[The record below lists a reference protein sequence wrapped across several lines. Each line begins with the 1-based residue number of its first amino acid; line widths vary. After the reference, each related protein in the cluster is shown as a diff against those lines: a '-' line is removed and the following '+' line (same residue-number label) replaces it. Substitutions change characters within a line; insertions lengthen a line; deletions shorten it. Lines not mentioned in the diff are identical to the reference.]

1 MKIKSFIQLVLGFVF
16 VIWSCKNETT
26 FQGKHDPDVIKT
38 YRNHSTPVSKMDS
51 IASINFI
58 TKQKL
63 TELYELSSLYSSNS
77 EDSILQEILFPQI
90 KSYFLENDSITP
102 FQILNE
108 LDSLAVYYVEVGDL
122 KLSEKDSIRPDS
134 LKIVQFDVKFFSK
147 DKKLIDSKPKTATYI
162 LKKEPKQF
170 KHEFIFY
177 FSELNDIQ
185 EVANDTI
192 SSGVAE

>member
-1 MKIKSFIQLVLGFVF
+1 MKIKSFIQLALGFIF
-16 VIWSCKNETT
+16 VVWSCKNETT
-26 FQGKHDPDVIKT
+26 FQGKHDPEVIKT
-38 YRNHSTPVSKMDS
+38 YRNHSSPVSKMDS

-90 KSYFLENDSITP
+90 KSYFVENDTITP
-102 FQILNE
+102 AKLLSE
-108 LDSLAVYYVEVGDL
+108 LDSLQVYYIEIANL
-122 KLSEKDSIRPDS
+122 NLSVKDSIRPDS
-134 LKIVQFDVKFFSK
+134 LKIVNFDVNYFSK
-147 DKKLIDSKPKTATYI
+147 DKKLISTRPKSATYI

-177 FSELNDIQ
+177 FSELADVPESI
-185 EVANDTI
+185 NDTI
-192 SSGVAE
+192 SSGVTE